1 MRSVAR
7 DDGATY
13 IKEPKGKK
21 PLHAIP
27 IPAVPR
33 KHLLSRREIMRDDC
47 ETMIVPF
54 KESMYVTGKPS
65 LSPKAYEDPHQVWH
79 GWKSIAS
86 SLGPRGTMGKTP
98 TFHDLRHTYTTM
110 AIAEG
115 SNIKSVQTIMGHAK
129 AQTTLDIYA
138 DTTSEAMRKTA
149 NLTAVALRAPSVSSF
164 TTRRETAPREARP
177 QGKHFAA

>member
-21 PLHAIP
+21 PLHTIP

-47 ETMIVPF
+47 ETIIVPF
-54 KESMYVTGKPS
+54 KESIYVTGKPS

-110 AIAEG
+110 AIAEE

-164 TTRRETAPREARP
+164 TTRRETAHREARP

>member
-21 PLHAIP
+21 PLHTIP

-47 ETMIVPF
+47 ETIIVPF
-54 KESMYVTGKPS
+54 KESIYVTGKPS

-110 AIAEG
+110 AIAEE

-138 DTTSEAMRKTA
+138 DTTNEAMRKTA